1 MLSINKVDSVSGERR
16 GGYWSDRSSPGWRL
30 RMYLT
35 RYASGDLC
43 WLGLKPD
50 WQGQLEV
57 GHQKVSGSVLVVIS
71 PKAVQNPGGLTRW
84 LTRVHFG
91 SLCMPFRYFLSF
103 RSKMVYLSFGS
114 ISSSRGISLYQ
125 RSIAFAVTPPFFS
138 SAALTVSTTLS
149 TSLSRFRCRA
159 FCGAE
164 SRHGIFLH
172 SN

>member
-1 MLSINKVDSVSGERR
+1 
-16 GGYWSDRSSPGWRL
+16 
-30 RMYLT
+30 
-35 RYASGDLC
+35 
-43 WLGLKPD
+43 
-50 WQGQLEV
+50 
-57 GHQKVSGSVLVVIS
+57 VIS

-164 SRHGIFLH
+164 SRHGIFLYTIISMQRPAQIRWERYH
-172 SN
+172 SSPPDRGAEGLNIVLMELGGLVPWNRASFWNWKASKCCLPGAVQEL